1 MTLTKRNYK
10 SIWLALLCLCLFA
23 GSWPGSGAKASAAE
37 ALPGVTVQKYIMID
51 QFGYLPDG
59 DKVAVLVDPQVG
71 FNAAD
76 AYTPGS
82 TMQVRRVSDDAVVF
96 SGAPTVWN
104 GGRTQEKSGDRG
116 WWFDFSQ
123 VTAVGD
129 YYIYD
134 PAGNVKS
141 YNFTISPDVYKE
153 VLKAAIKTFYY
164 QRIGT
169 PHLAQHAGAA
179 FADDAALIGPGQDS
193 QARSVFDRNNPAT
206 ERDLSGGWM
215 DAGDYN
221 KYVTYT
227 AQPINELLSA
237 YEEKPDI
244 FTDDYNIPE
253 SGNGIPDII
262 DEVKWELDWLKKMQ
276 DEDGGVLM
284 KVGFPSYGKTGDYN
298 DRPSQITFQ
307 RYYLPKTSASTIVTA
322 LNFAHASI
330 TLRQFPELASY
341 AADLRERAIKAWEWY
356 QNNPKETNV
365 DNGDVEVGDADVDLD
380 KQAQVATVAAAY
392 LFALTGDQTYHDYF
406 KANYKTTWPMSDAY
420 WGLYFGEQADGVM
433 FYTTLP
439 NADPA
444 VKAYILERRDL
455 HDFTQSLEDND
466 DLYRSYVPD
475 FSYHWGSLQVRARSG
490 ASSYDFYQ
498 YDINPAKRDNFYKKA
513 QNVLHYFH
521 GVNPFAFTYLTNM
534 QAYGAENSIKQIYH
548 SWFADNTQWDNAPPG
563 YIPGGPSEQYTGTES
578 PPRNQPAQKTYKD
591 WNGIVDQ
598 GAHRDISWEITENG
612 IYYQAGY
619 IKLLAKFVTAPGA
632 STQAPQTPA
641 NLTATAAESTTA
653 LQLNWSRSLGATSYD
668 VELDGVVREN
678 VKTLFITHDGLQPGT
693 EHSYRVRAKNAIG
706 ASAWSPLVIGTTS
719 VPPLPPETPTGLK
732 AVPASAFAITVS
744 WNESDRTKKY
754 ELEVDGTVVN
764 NAKQTTYKHKGL
776 DPVSTHTYRVR
787 AINLGGV
794 SAWSAPVTATT
805 PVAPP
810 TSVIDLSHN
819 GNSGYTFGQAN
830 DQVKRYQTFV
840 ADMYPVL
847 TSVEVMLRKFGNAT
861 DATVALHAT
870 DADGKPTG
878 NALATGTIAANTVTE
893 DFKAMSVPLKYSGL
907 QKGKKYAL
915 VLGQVTP
922 NSQNYIYEW
931 LAGYNVSNDTEF
943 GKFNGSAYI
952 DESELGDGWTKLYV
966 AQSAD
971 PQQPPAVPTGVTA
984 TAASSTSITLGW
996 TAVTGATSYQIEV
1009 DGSSTYVSATG
1020 TSYTHS
1026 GLAAGSTHKYRVRAV
1041 NAAGTSGW
1049 SALAT
1054 ATTSQNPQPP
1064 AVPTGVTATA
1074 ASTSSITL
1082 GWNAVTGATGYQI
1095 EIDGSSTYVS
1105 ATGTSYTHSGL
1116 AAGSTHTYRV
1126 RAVNAAGASGWSAAA
1141 TATTNQN
1148 QPQPPAVPT
1157 GLTATAASSTSIAL
1171 GWNAVTGATSY
1182 QIEIDGATTY
1192 VSMTGA
1198 SYTHSGLAAGST
1210 HTYRVRAVNAAGA
1223 SAWSAVA
1230 SATTPGQSSSS
1241 VIDISHNGTDGYT
1254 FGETSDQV
1262 KRYQTFKANSNAN
1275 ITKLEV
1281 KVKKYNN
1288 PANLTVSLYATKS
1301 DKPTGSALAT
1311 VTVKASDIGE
1321 DFALV
1326 SVPLTY
1332 SGLVNGTTYAIVLGQ
1347 SKNSDYAN
1355 YEWCTSEVSAALKY
1369 GKYSGGKWIDESG
1382 IGDGWLKVYVGQ

>member
-1 MTLTKRNYK
+1 MLSSKR
-10 SIWLALLCLCLFA
+10 SIWAALLCLCLIA
-23 GSWPGSGAKASAAE
+23 GSWSATGASAAE

-51 QFGYLPDG
+51 QFGYQPDG

-76 AYTPGS
+76 SYTPGS
-82 TMQVRRVSDDAVVF
+82 TMQVRRVSDDEVVF
-96 SGAPTVWN
+96 SGVPKVWN
-104 GGRTQEKSGDRG
+104 GGITQEKSGDRG

-134 PAGNVKS
+134 VDNHFKS
-141 YNFTISPDVYKE
+141 YNFTISPDVYKD
-153 VLKAAIKTFYY
+153 VLKAAIKTYYY

-193 QARSVFDRNNPAT
+193 QARSVFDRDNPAT

-237 YEEKPDI
+237 YEQKPDI

-284 KVGFPSYGKTGDYN
+284 KVGFPSHGKTGDYN
-298 DRPSQITFQ
+298 DRPSRITFQ
-307 RYYLPKTSASTIVTA
+307 RYYLPKTSASTVVTA
-322 LNFAHASI
+322 LNFAHAAV

-365 DNGDVEVGDADVDLD
+365 DNGDVEAGDADMALD
-380 KQAQVATVAAAY
+380 RQAQVATVASAY
-392 LFALTGDQTYHDYF
+392 LFALTGDQLYHDYF
-406 KANYKTTWPMSDAY
+406 KANYTTTWPMSDAY
-420 WGLYFGEQADGVM
+420 WGLYYGEQADGVM

-444 VKAYILERRDL
+444 VKAHILERRDL
-455 HDFTQSLEDND
+455 HDFSQSFEDND
-466 DLYRSYVPD
+466 DLYRSFVPD

-498 YDINPAKRDNFYKKA
+498 YDLNPEKRDNFYKKA

-534 QAYGAENSIKQIYH
+534 DAYGAENSIKQIYH
-548 SWFADNTQWDNAPPG
+548 SWFADKTQWDNAPPG
-563 YIPGGPSEQYTGTES
+563 FLPGGPSEQYTGSQS
-578 PPRNQPAQKTYKD
+578 PPLNQPAQKTYKD
-591 WNGIVDQ
+591 WNAISNDDP
-598 GAHRDISWEITENG
+598 AERSWEITENG

-619 IKLLAKFVTAPGA
+619 IKLLAKFVPEPALA
-632 STQAPQTPA
+632 AQAPQTPA

-653 LQLNWSRSLGATSYD
+653 IQLNWSRSPGATSYD
-668 VELDGVVREN
+668 VELDGAVREN
-678 VKTLFITHDGLQPGT
+678 VQTLFITHDGLQPGT

-706 ASAWSPLVIGTTS
+706 ASAWSPLLMGTTS

-732 AVPASAFAITVS
+732 AEPASAFVMNVS
-744 WNESDRTKKY
+744 WNAADRTKKY

-764 NAKQTTYKHKGL
+764 NAKQTAYKHKGL

-787 AINLGGV
+787 AVNLGGT
-794 SAWSAPVTATT
+794 SAWSAPVTVTT

-810 TSVIDLSHN
+810 TNVIDLSHN
-819 GNSGYTFGQAN
+819 GDNGYTFGQAN
-830 DQVKRYQTFV
+830 DQVKRYQTFI

-847 TSVEVMLRKFGNAT
+847 TSVEVMLRKFGNAS
-861 DATVALHAT
+861 DATVALYAT
-870 DADGKPTG
+870 AADGKPTG
-878 NALATGTIAANTVTE
+878 NALSTAKIAANTVTE
-893 DFKAMSVPLKYSGL
+893 DFKALSAPLKYSGL
-907 QKGKKYAL
+907 QKGKKYAI
-915 VLGQVTP
+915 VLGQTTP
-922 NSQNYIYEW
+922 SSQNNIYEW
-931 LAGYNVSNDTEF
+931 LAGYNVSNDIEF
-943 GKFNGSAYI
+943 GKFNGSAYV
-952 DESELGDGWTKLYV
+952 DESDIGDGWTKLYV
-966 AQSAD
+966 AQSAN
-971 PQQPPAVPTGVTA
+971 PQPQPPAVPTDLTA

-996 TAVTGATSYQIEV
+996 TAATGATGYQIEI
-1009 DGSSTYVSATG
+1009 DGSTTYVSTTGAT
-1020 TSYTHS
+1020 YTHS

-1054 ATTSQNPQPP
+1054 ATTSQNQPQPP
-1064 AVPTGVTATA
+1064 AVPTGLTATA
-1074 ASTSSITL
+1074 TSSTSISL
-1082 GWNAVTGATGYQI
+1082 GWTAVTGATGYQI
-1095 EIDGSSTYVS
+1095 EIDGSPTYVS
-1105 ATGTSYTHSGL
+1105 TTGATYTHSGL
-1116 AAGSTHTYRV
+1116 AAGSTHKYRV
-1126 RAVNAAGASGWSAAA
+1126 RAVNAAGTSGW
-1141 TATTNQN
+1141 TA
-1148 QPQPPAVPT
+1148 
-1157 GLTATAASSTSIAL
+1157 L
-1171 GWNAVTGATSY
+1171 VT
-1182 QIEIDGATTY
+1182 
-1192 VSMTGA
+1192 
-1198 SYTHSGLAAGST
+1198 
-1210 HTYRVRAVNAAGA
+1210 
-1223 SAWSAVA
+1223 
-1230 SATTPGQSSSS
+1230 ATTPGQSSSS

-1254 FGETSDQV
+1254 FGETSDQI
-1262 KRYQTFKANSNAN
+1262 KRYQTFAANAN
-1275 ITKLEV
+1275 KKLTKVEV

-1288 PANLTVSLYATKS
+1288 PADLVVTLYATK
-1301 DKPTGSALAT
+1301 DNKPTGSALAT
-1311 VTVKASDIGE
+1311 ATVKASAIGE
-1321 DFALV
+1321 DFAVV
-1326 SVPLTY
+1326 SVPLSY
-1332 SGLVNGTTYAIVLGQ
+1332 GNLASGTTYAIVLGQ

-1355 YEWCTSEVSAALKY
+1355 YEWSTSEVSAGLKY

>member
-1 MTLTKRNYK
+1 MKIRKRNQK
-10 SIWLALLCLCLFA
+10 SLLLALLSLCLFA
-23 GSWPGSGAKASAAE
+23 GSWPAPGAKADAAV
-37 ALPGVTVQKYIMID
+37 PGAIVQKYIMID
-51 QFGYLPDG
+51 QFGYQPDG

-76 AYTPGS
+76 AYTPGG
-82 TMQVRRVSDDAVVF
+82 TLEVRRVSDDSVAF
-96 SGAPTVWN
+96 SGAPKVWN
-104 GGRTQEKSGDRG
+104 NGKTQEKSGDRG
-116 WWFDFSQ
+116 WWFDFSEI
-123 VTAVGD
+123 TATGD

-134 PAGNVKS
+134 PANNFKS
-141 YNFTISPDVYKE
+141 YDFTISPDVYKD
-153 VLKAAIKTFYY
+153 VLKAAIKTYYY

-237 YEEKPDI
+237 YEQKPDI

-253 SGNGIPDII
+253 SGNGIPDVI

-276 DEDGGVLM
+276 EEDGGVLM
-284 KVGFPSYGKTGDYN
+284 KVGFPHSGKTGEYN
-298 DRPSQITFQ
+298 DRPSKITFQ
-307 RYYLPKTSASTIVTA
+307 RYYLPKTSASTVVTA
-322 LNFAHASI
+322 LNFAHAAV

-341 AADLRERAIKAWEWY
+341 AADLRERAIRAWEWY

-365 DNGDVEVGDADVDLD
+365 DNGDVEVGDADMPLD
-380 KQAQVATVAAAY
+380 KQAQVATVASAY
-392 LFALTGDQTYHDYF
+392 LFTLTGDQTYHDYF
-406 KANYKTTWPMSDAY
+406 KANYTTTSPMSDAY

-444 VKAYILERRDL
+444 VKAHILERRDL
-455 HDFTQSLEDND
+455 HDFSQSFEDND
-466 DLYRSYVPD
+466 DLYRSFVPD

-498 YDINPAKRDNFYKKA
+498 YDINPEKRDNFYKKA

-534 QAYGAENSIKQIYH
+534 DAYGAENSIKQIYH
-548 SWFADNTQWDNAPPG
+548 SWFADKTQWDNAPPG
-563 YIPGGPSEQYTGTES
+563 FLPGGPSEQYTGSQS
-578 PPRNQPAQKTYKD
+578 PPLNQPAQKTYKD
-591 WNGIVDQ
+591 WNATSNDDP
-598 GAHRDISWEITENG
+598 AERSWEITENG

-619 IKLLAKFVTAPGA
+619 IKLLAKFVPEPAA
-632 STQAPQTPA
+632 QAQAPQTPTG
-641 NLTATAAESTTA
+641 LTATAAESTTA
-653 LQLNWSRSLGATSYD
+653 IQLNWSRSPGATSYD

-706 ASAWSPLVIGTTS
+706 ASAWSPLVMGTTS

-732 AVPASAFAITVS
+732 AEPASAFVMNVI
-744 WNESDRTKKY
+744 WNAADRTKKY
-754 ELEVDGTVVN
+754 ELEVDGTIVN
-764 NAKQTTYKHKGL
+764 NAKQTAYKHKGL

-787 AINLGGV
+787 AINLGGT

-810 TSVIDLSHN
+810 TNVIDLSHN
-819 GNSGYTFGQAN
+819 GDSGYTFGQAN
-830 DQVKRYQTFV
+830 DQVKRYQTFI

-847 TSVEVMLRKFGNAT
+847 TSVEVKLRKFGNAS
-861 DATVALHAT
+861 DATVALYAT
-870 DADGKPTG
+870 AADGKPTG
-878 NALATGTIAANTVTE
+878 NALATATIAAGTVTE
-893 DFKAMSVPLKYSGL
+893 DYKALSAPLKYSGL
-907 QKGKKYAL
+907 QKGKKYAI
-915 VLGQVTP
+915 VLGQTTP
-922 NSQNYIYEW
+922 SSQNNIYEW
-931 LAGYNVSNDTEF
+931 LAGYNVSNDIEF

-952 DESELGDGWTKLYV
+952 DESDIGDGWTKLYV

-971 PQQPPAVPTGVTA
+971 PQQPPAVPTGLTA
-984 TAASSTSITLGW
+984 TAASSTSISLGW
-996 TAVTGATSYQIEV
+996 TAVTGATGYQIEI
-1009 DGSSTYVSATG
+1009 DGSSTYVTSTG

-1026 GLAAGSTHKYRVRAV
+1026 GLTAGSTHKYRVRAV

-1054 ATTSQNPQPP
+1054 ATTSQN
-1064 AVPTGVTATA
+1064 
-1074 ASTSSITL
+1074 
-1082 GWNAVTGATGYQI
+1082 
-1095 EIDGSSTYVS
+1095 
-1105 ATGTSYTHSGL
+1105 
-1116 AAGSTHTYRV
+1116 
-1126 RAVNAAGASGWSAAA
+1126 
-1141 TATTNQN
+1141 

-1157 GLTATAASSTSIAL
+1157 GLTATAASSTSISL
-1171 GWNAVTGATSY
+1171 GWTAVTGATGY
-1182 QIEIDGATTY
+1182 QIEIDGSSTY
-1192 VSMTGA
+1192 VTSTGT
-1198 SYTHSGLAAGST
+1198 SYTHSGLTASST
-1210 HTYRVRAVNAAGA
+1210 HKYRVRAVNAAGT
-1223 SAWSAVA
+1223 SGWSALVT
-1230 SATTPGQSSSS
+1230 ATTQGQSSSS
-1241 VIDISHNGTDGYT
+1241 VIDISHNGTDGFT

-1262 KRYQTFKANSNAN
+1262 KRYQTFAANAN
-1275 ITKLEV
+1275 KKLTKVEV
-1281 KVKKYNN
+1281 KVKKYNG
-1288 PANLTVSLYATKS
+1288 PADLVVTLYATK
-1301 DKPTGSALAT
+1301 DNKPTGSALAT
-1311 VTVKASDIGE
+1311 ATVKASAIGE
-1321 DFALV
+1321 DFAVV
-1326 SVPLTY
+1326 SVPLAY
-1332 SGLVNGTTYAIVLGQ
+1332 SGLASGTTYAIVLGQ

-1355 YEWCTSEVSAALKY
+1355 YEWSTSEVSASLKY